1 MKKARGWQP
10 SQVFRVSPAT
20 IGWPPAVMPNRRG
33 VVFVVSWFPTR
44 HKHPMP
50 PPWRLQRIE
59 QGKGF
64 LSLFPERFGTGRVF
78 TGILP
83 SGAYAPGKTAAP
95 GG

>member
-50 PPWRLQRIE
+50 PP
-59 QGKGF
+59 
-64 LSLFPERFGTGRVF
+64 
-78 TGILP
+78 
-83 SGAYAPGKTAAP
+83 
-95 GG
+95 GGYNA